1 MGLRGGRP
9 GCPPR
14 LFEAAQPSQQPPRLI
29 LNRGGQPNSLCKLMN
44 LRTLCM
50 CDLLAVL
57 PRDVHGLVSLMS
69 LSLCLISEQRHL
81 LKHGSCGW
89 PSLAILQLN
98 GCLELTSLIEG
109 FGSLAVLKELSIF
122 KCPKLASFPSAT
134 RQLSK
139 L

>member
-1 MGLRGGRP
+1 
-9 GCPPR
+9 
-14 LFEAAQPSQQPPRLI
+14 
-29 LNRGGQPNSLCKLMN
+29 MN
-44 LRTLCM
+44 LQTLCM
-50 CDLLAVL
+50 CDLLAGL

-69 LSLCLISEQRHL
+69 LCLTSEQRHL

-109 FGSLAVLKELSIF
+109 FGSLAVLKELIIF
-122 KCPKLASFPSAT
+122 NCPKLASFPSAT